1 MSVRLRITV
10 LAALLTTAAIAI
22 GATVLVVN
30 LRNSL
35 IEAADVSSRTRA
47 NELAGAAARG
57 QLSETIANVAEE
69 GLAQVVTDDGT
80 VIAASENIRGEA
92 RISHMTPRRGEPVKI
107 IVRNAPDEDETED
120 YRVWAVRGAGV
131 TAYVGTSLED
141 ERDVILELTQS
152 LFIGLPLLVALF
164 AAGTWLMVGRTLR
177 PVEDM
182 RAEVA
187 SISHQR
193 LHRRVPAPASND
205 EIGRLAR
212 TMNEMLGRL
221 EDAAN
226 RERAFVGN
234 ASHELRSPLAAF
246 RTQLEVATAHP
257 EGADWPSLAASL
269 LADTNRMEG
278 MVHDLLFLARDDAED
293 TRPMKPVDLDDV
305 VLEEVARMRTTCP
318 VEVHTENVGGAP
330 LLGHSD
336 DLGWLVRNLL
346 DNACG
351 HASSRVDVSLETT
364 EDQVEL
370 TVADDGPGV
379 APEDRPRIFERF
391 YRADPVRN
399 RHTSGTGLGLA
410 IAISVA
416 EAHGGTIRLLDD
428 DGRGARFVVSL
439 PVMR

>member
-10 LAALLTTAAIAI
+10 LAAMLTTIAIAI

-35 IEAADVSSRTRA
+35 IEAADISSRTRA
-47 NELAGAAARG
+47 TELATTATLG
-57 QLSETIANVAEE
+57 QLTETIANIAEE
-69 GLAQVVTDDGT
+69 GVAQVVTDDGT
-80 VIAASENIRGEA
+80 VIAASENVRGEA
-92 RISHMTPRRGEPVKI
+92 RISHMIPRSGEPVKI
-107 IVRNAPDEDETED
+107 ILRNAPDEDETED
-120 YRVWAVRGAGV
+120 YRVWAVRGDGV

-141 ERDVILELTQS
+141 EREVILELIQS

-177 PVEDM
+177 PVEDI
-182 RAEVA
+182 RAEVS

-193 LHRRVPAPASND
+193 LDRRVPTPPSND

-221 EDAAN
+221 EGAAT
-226 RERAFVGN
+226 RERDFVGN

-246 RTQLEVATAHP
+246 RTQLEVAAAHP
-257 EGADWPSLAASL
+257 DGVDWTSLAASL

-278 MVHDLLFLARDDAED
+278 LVHDLLFLAREDAED
-293 TRPMKPVDLDDV
+293 PRPMKPVDLDDV
-305 VLEEVARMRTTCP
+305 VLEEVARMRSTCS
-318 VEVHTENVGGAP
+318 VEVHTEAVGGAP

-336 DLGWLVRNLL
+336 DLAWLVRNLL
-346 DNACG
+346 DNACRY
-351 HASSRVDVSLETT
+351 ASSRVDVSLATK
-364 EDQVEL
+364 DGRVEL

-379 APEDRPRIFERF
+379 APEDRPRIFDRF

-410 IAISVA
+410 IAAAVA
-416 EAHGGTIRLLDD
+416 EVHEGTIEVQ
-428 DGRGARFVVSL
+428 DGNPGARFVVSL
-439 PVMR
+439 PVMQ